1 MPCPAGKSW
10 RAVAFVADH
19 SARTPRAAVFFL
31 QADNS
36 GRSLHAVLSARA
48 CVLSWTR

>member
-10 RAVAFVADH
+10 RAVAFVADQ
-19 SARTPRAAVFFL
+19 SARTPRAAAFFL

-36 GRSLHAVLSARA
+36 GRSSRCAIGAGVRFI
-48 CVLSWTR
+48 VNM